1 MKTTNNRTITL
12 AEAIRKFNIEELA
25 ETDLADP
32 LSEQYD
38 EDHPVLVF
46 DGDTEFT
53 KDIDIA
59 MSQAPGEERPYHH
72 HNIIIV
78 NGNLKARN
86 IHMWCLN
93 GLFVFGDMQCE
104 KIHFRESCSIY
115 VQGNLTAKKAILA
128 TAEQEGAGYG
138 EATMGADFVRIMGQ
152 VHSPRIQT
160 WFMPLNHLN
169 FTADSG
175 KEFEEGKEYIN
186 NDNRLSD
193 PVWKFNE

>member
-1 MKTTNNRTITL
+1 MKTINNRIITL
-12 AEAIRKFNIEELA
+12 ADAIREFNIEKLA

-32 LSEQYD
+32 LSERYD
-38 EDHPVLVF
+38 EDHPVVVF

-53 KDIDIA
+53 KDIDVA
-59 MSQAPGEERPYHH
+59 MTLLPEEEQPYHH

-78 NGNLKARN
+78 TGNLKARN

-115 VQGNLTAKKAILA
+115 IQGNLIANKAILA
-128 TAEQEGAGYG
+128 TAEQEGPGCN

-160 WFMPLNHLN
+160 WFMPLHHLN
-169 FTADSG
+169 FTTDSG
-175 KEFEEGKEYIN
+175 KEVEEAKEYTN
-186 NDNRLSD
+186 NDKRLSD
-193 PVWKFNE
+193 PIWKFNE